1 MGIVIRQS
9 FWSTVIA
16 YFGVLIGYFNTLYFR
31 PGFMD
36 LGEIGIFTLVT
47 ANAMLISPFCT
58 AGMPG
63 TFMRYFPEFDNNP
76 TFRNQFFTFQIVII
90 LVLNLIIIGLG
101 FLFKDLI
108 VSYFSDNSPEYVKY
122 LGVTA
127 IVIVVNSLF
136 DMFFSYCRSHLA
148 VLVPS
153 LLRDVFLRLGA
164 LLLIAGLAF
173 RWWTFEVAVIG
184 IAFNYGSAVLILL
197 AYVMIKYD
205 LRFVFSLSHI
215 DSKWRR
221 LIFDYAWYSMLMAL
235 SFAAM
240 NNISYSQVAATLGE
254 SANGIFTT
262 CFFIG
267 LIVEM
272 PNRNMLKVLSPLFSK
287 SMKEQDMEAVKR
299 MYQKGSVTNSIFGL
313 LLFIGI
319 LTNVNDLFA
328 FIPQGSAFS
337 EGFWVVVAVCSAKLV
352 MMLFSFSQEIIAFS
366 SHYRYSLYFQ
376 IAVAV
381 VLICLNIILLPKWGL
396 TGAGISYLITMFL
409 HGLLKYL
416 FVWQKFKLSPFTM
429 KHIPLLILS
438 AIIFLLFWYFP
449 MPFSP
454 ILNILIR
461 SALTTAL
468 FVFGIWK
475 MNISPDINQLIKVI
489 FEKISFR

>member
-1 MGIVIRQS
+1 MGVVIRQS

-16 YFGVLIGYFNTLYFR
+16 YLGVLIGYFNTLYFR

-36 LGEIGIFTLVT
+36 MGEIGIFNLVT
-47 ANAMLISPFCT
+47 ANAMLISPFCS

-63 TFMRYFPEFDNNP
+63 TFMRYFPEFDNNS
-76 TFRNQFFTFQIVII
+76 TFRNQFFTFQISVILI
-90 LVLNLIIIGLG
+90 LNLIIIGLG

-108 VSYFSDNSPEYVKY
+108 VSYFSNNSQEYLKY

-164 LLLIAGLAF
+164 LLLVAGLAF
-173 RWWTFEVAVIG
+173 GWWSFEAAVIG
-184 IAFNYGSAVLILL
+184 IAFNYGAAVMILL
-197 AYVMIKYD
+197 IYVMIKYE
-205 LRFVFSLSHI
+205 LRFVFTFGQINGS
-215 DSKWRR
+215 WRKR
-221 LIFDYAWYSMLMAL
+221 IFSYAWYSMLMAL

-254 SANGIFTT
+254 SANGIFAT

-267 LIVEM
+267 MIVEM
-272 PNRNMLKVLSPLFSK
+272 PNRNMLKVLSPMFSK
-287 SMKEQDMEAVKR
+287 AMQDKDMTHVKNL
-299 MYQKGSVTNSIFGL
+299 YQKGSITNSVFGL

-328 FIPQGSAFS
+328 FIPQGSAFA
-337 EGFWVVVAVCSAKLV
+337 EGFWVVVAVCSAKLI

-366 SHYRYSLYFQ
+366 SDYRYSLYIQ
-376 IAVAV
+376 ILVAV
-381 VLICLNIILLPKWGL
+381 ILISLNIMLIPIWGL
-396 TGAGISYLITMFL
+396 TGAGISYLITMFI
-409 HGLLKYL
+409 HGLIKFL
-416 FVWQKFKLSPFTM
+416 FVQQKFKLSPFTA
-429 KHIPLLILS
+429 KHVPLLVLS
-438 AIIFLLFWYFP
+438 ALVFVIFWYAP

-454 ILNILIR
+454 ILNILLR
-461 SALTTAL
+461 SFLTTAL
-468 FVFGIWK
+468 FVLGIWK
-475 MNISPDINQLIKVI
+475 MNISPDINQLIALMLFKVGI
-489 FEKISFR
+489 K